1 VSSFKC
7 YWFRVYGIGIAV
19 EKPTHVLDFDEC
31 SYRVLS
37 GKLYFGPLMICFSVP
52 LKRKNTLPPSH

>member
-7 YWFRVYGIGIAV
+7 YWFRVYGIGLAM
-19 EKPTHVLDFDEC
+19 EHSYVLDDDEC